1 MDILD
6 RSVLA
11 QALHLLVL
19 AEMGLLFYFGACS
32 SIQPLAYSVF
42 SISCISFSGFPN
54 ICLLS
59 SVNVTSLYS
68 RLLMS

>member
-19 AEMGLLFYFGACS
+19 AEIGPLFYFGACS
-32 SIQPLAYSVF
+32 STQPLAPTASSVF
-42 SISCISFSGFPN
+42 PALASLALQTHA
-54 ICLLS
+54 CLVL
-59 SVNVTSLYS
+59 
-68 RLLMS
+68 